1 EGARSSADGAG
12 DLATGLDELAG
23 GTHSSAEGAGELAG
37 GTEELADGSREL
49 AGGSDALAEGS
60 EQLADGTGALA
71 DGPGELADG
80 AGELADGLRDG
91 ADDIPSYTED
101 ERSRMSEMAASPVDT
116 SLERENQASGATTA
130 TFPFVAAL
138 ALWLGAFGSFL
149 LLPALSRRLLDGAV
163 PMWQVVLRSLVPP
176 VLIAVVQ
183 TVAVLAVITAIG
195 ISPVSPL
202 AVGVIAFA
210 GAVMFAALHQALM
223 ALLGDRIGRIAS
235 IVVMT

>member
-1 EGARSSADGAG
+1 
-12 DLATGLDELAG
+12 
-23 GTHSSAEGAGELAG
+23 
-37 GTEELADGSREL
+37 
-49 AGGSDALAEGS
+49 
-60 EQLADGTGALA
+60 
-71 DGPGELADG
+71 P
-80 AGELADGLRDG
+80 
-91 ADDIPSYTED
+91 I
-101 ERSRMSEMAASPVDT
+101 
-116 SLERENQASGATTA
+116 
-130 TFPFVAAL
+130 AAL

-235 IVVMT
+235 IVVMTLQVVTQVVIGPVETAPELVQSYIVLLPRSIG